1 MTLPVV
7 AILGRPNVGKS
18 TLFNR
23 LVGRQA
29 ALVENRP
36 GVTRDRHYGEA
47 DWAGR
52 YFTVVDT
59 GGFLEGEADPLASSV
74 RRQAEKALAEAAVA
88 VLVVDGRDGV
98 QADDLV
104 LADVVRRSGK
114 PVLVAANKIDD
125 RRSEERSEMG
135 SVHAMGFQEVF
146 GISASH
152 GRGVADMLDA
162 LLVHLPEPDGEEDDP
177 SPYDGEEEL
186 EDASGHETQ
195 AAPDDGIPRI
205 AVVGRPNAGK
215 STLLNRLLGD
225 DRLVVSEVPGTTR
238 DAIEVE
244 LTRGTERY
252 RFIDTAGIRRKVGH
266 GDDLEQESAE
276 VAEDALKRADVVI
289 VLFDAT
295 EPAVEQ
301 DSRLLGACLRI
312 RKPMVLA
319 ANKVD
324 LLAGK
329 EGRRALASA
338 VDEHLRFVFANV
350 PLVELSA
357 RDGVGLPK
365 LLEVCSRLYMQSRRR
380 IPTPEINRF
389 LREAEDAHPAPRHQG
404 HPVRLYYMVQVSIRP
419 PTFLFHVNRPA
430 GITEA
435 YRRFLENRMRERWG
449 FEIPLRLVFKRR
461 RK

>member
-1 MTLPVV
+1 
-7 AILGRPNVGKS
+7 
-18 TLFNR
+18 
-23 LVGRQA
+23 
-29 ALVENRP
+29 
-36 GVTRDRHYGEA
+36 
-47 DWAGR
+47 
-52 YFTVVDT
+52 
-59 GGFLEGEADPLASSV
+59 
-74 RRQAEKALAEAAVA
+74 
-88 VLVVDGRDGV
+88 
-98 QADDLV
+98 
-104 LADVVRRSGK
+104 VVRRSGK

-125 RRSEERSEMG
+125 RRSEERSEIG
-135 SVHAMGFQEVF
+135 SVHAMGFEEVF

-162 LLVHLPEPDGEEDDP
+162 LLVHLPDADENEADEVPDAG
-177 SPYDGEEEL
+177 
-186 EDASGHETQ
+186 EDA
-195 AAPDDGIPRI
+195 APAPDDGVPRI

-215 STLLNRLLGD
+215 STLLNRLLDD
-225 DRLVVSEVPGTTR
+225 DRLVVSEIPGTTR

-244 LTRGTERY
+244 LTRGAQRY

-301 DSRLLGACLRI
+301 DSRLLGACLKLG
-312 RKPMVLA
+312 KPMVLA

-324 LLAGK
+324 LLAGRA
-329 EGRRALASA
+329 GRQALADA
-338 VDEHLRFVFANV
+338 VDEHLRFVFANA

-365 LLEVCSRLYMQSRRR
+365 LLAVCSRLYAQSRRR

-389 LREAEDAHPAPRHQG
+389 LGEAEDAHPAPRHQG
-404 HPVRLYYMVQVSIRP
+404 HPVRLYYMAQVSTRP
-419 PTFLFHVNRPA
+419 PTFLVHVNRPA
-430 GITEA
+430 GINEA